1 MRKSFNNIIQ
11 NIAVIFMSAMFF
23 SCSNDIQEI
32 RDLLVDKNL
41 PIGVA
46 KDIYNVHTD
55 SGRVD
60 LKLAAPLLHDY
71 TNRKKHPYNEFPEGV
86 KIVTIDK
93 NNDSLVV
100 TGDYA
105 ISYTK
110 TNVSEIKNNVVII
123 NYASYRKLL
132 TEQLFW
138 DQNTKYFYTEK
149 PFTLITKTDTMHG
162 IGFDASEDLKTFMAK
177 QNRGSVLLNE

>member
-11 NIAVIFMSAMFF
+11 NIAVIFITAMFF
-23 SCSNDIQEI
+23 SCGNDIKEV
-32 RDLLVDKNL
+32 RDFLADKNL

-46 KDIYNVHTD
+46 ENIYNVHTD

-60 LKLAAPLLHDY
+60 LRLTAPLLHDY

-93 NNDSLVV
+93 NKDSLVV
-100 TGDYA
+100 SGDYA
-105 ISYTK
+105 ISYSK
-110 TNVSEIKNNVVII
+110 TNISEIKENVVII
-123 NYASYRKLL
+123 NYTDYKKLL

-149 PFTLITKTDTMHG
+149 PFTLITKTDTIYG
-162 IGFDASEDLKTFMAK
+162 IGFDASEDLNTFMAK
-177 QNRGSVLLNE
+177 QNRGSVLLKD

>member
-11 NIAVIFMSAMFF
+11 NIAVIFITAMFF
-23 SCSNDIQEI
+23 SCGNDIKEV
-32 RDLLVDKNL
+32 RDFLADKNL

-46 KDIYNVHTD
+46 ENIYNVHTD

-60 LKLAAPLLHDY
+60 LRLTAPLLHDY
-71 TNRKKHPYNEFPEGV
+71 TNKNHPYNEFPEGV

-93 NNDSLVV
+93 NKDSLVV
-100 TGDYA
+100 SGDYA
-105 ISYTK
+105 ISYSK
-110 TNVSEIKNNVVII
+110 TNISEIKENVVII
-123 NYASYRKLL
+123 SYTDYKKLL

-149 PFTLITKTDTMHG
+149 PFTLITKTDTIYG
-162 IGFDASEDLKTFMAK
+162 IGFDASEDLNTFMAK
-177 QNRGSVLLNE
+177 QNRGSVLLKD